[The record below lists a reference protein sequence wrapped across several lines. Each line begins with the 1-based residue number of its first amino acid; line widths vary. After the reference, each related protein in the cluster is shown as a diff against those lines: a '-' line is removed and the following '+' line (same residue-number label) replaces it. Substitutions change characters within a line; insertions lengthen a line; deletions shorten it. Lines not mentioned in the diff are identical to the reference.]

1 MTTTKPRTRK
11 APTSTD
17 PGDLAAL
24 VSAGTV
30 TIEAIDVATAQL
42 DPNVRTDTTYT
53 AEFAESIKTDGVREP
68 VYARRDSDGTVYIW
82 DGQRRTLA
90 AQEAG
95 IPTMLGIFGLTPAT
109 VKDSQRILDQLRT
122 FNRADLTLTDR
133 ITAYEQLALDGISET
148 AIVRAAGESRDL
160 VKKSLT
166 VARSDSAKQATQDH
180 GQLSLDKLILIAE
193 FDGDQD
199 AIDQIT
205 LIEDDDDLPYVAQ
218 EIRDDHTIREITA
231 KLVEQYAADGVQVFT
246 EWSGLRSLD
255 RLTDAPDDADDHPAV
270 TAETHSACEGRAIY
284 LSVWGSGENDYRT
297 EEVCTRPELH
307 HDRFGSFGNTASAAI
322 PANETDQQRQER
334 EDAEAAARKAER
346 ARVLANNK
354 AWRTA
359 TTVRRDWVTRLLT
372 RKTLPK
378 DAIVFVALTLT
389 EHAHTITDY
398 KGGDLV
404 GTFLSQPDNYYPR
417 SAAATLVESTPTKAG
432 HVALAVTLS
441 AREERAEDVEGWR
454 HPSTVIGS
462 YLLQLE
468 AWGYKLSPVERI
480 AGGYPETA
488 DEAQAA
494 AKPESTEGHEDRPDA
509 H

>member
-1 MTTTKPRTRK
+1 MTTTKPRTRRT
-11 APTSTD
+11 PTSTD

-53 AEFAESIKTDGVREP
+53 TEFADSIKTDGVREP
-68 VYARRDSDGTVYIW
+68 VYARRATDGTVYIW

-95 IPTMLGIFGLTPAT
+95 ITTMLGVFGLTPAT
-109 VKDSQRILDQLRT
+109 AKDSQRILDQLRT
-122 FNRADLTLTDR
+122 FNRADLTLADR
-133 ITAYEQLALDGISET
+133 IAAYEQLALDGISET

-166 VARSDSAKQATQDH
+166 VARSDCAKQAAQDR

-205 LIEDDDDLPYVAQ
+205 LIEDDDDLPYAAQ
-218 EIRDDHTIREITA
+218 EIRDDHAIRETTA
-231 KLVEQYAADGVQVFT
+231 KLVGQYAADGVQVFT

-255 RLTDAPDDADDHPAV
+255 RLTDALDDAADRPAV
-270 TAETHSACEGRAIY
+270 TTETHSACEGRAVY
-284 LSVWGSGENDYRT
+284 LTVWGSGEDDHRT

-307 HDRFGSFGNTASAAI
+307 HERFGSFGNTASAAI
-322 PANETDQQRQER
+322 PADETDEQRQER
-334 EDAEAAARKAER
+334 EEAEAVTRKAER

-359 TTVRRDWVTRLLT
+359 TTVRCDWVTRLLT
-372 RKTLPK
+372 RKSLPK
-378 DAIVFVALTLT
+378 DAIVFFALTLT

-398 KGGDLV
+398 KGGDLI
-404 GTFLSQPDNYYPR
+404 GTFLNQPDNYYPR

-432 HVALAVTLS
+432 HVALAVALS
-441 AREERAEDVEGWR
+441 AREARAEDVEGWR
-454 HPSTVIGS
+454 HPSAVIGS

-468 AWGYKLSPVERI
+468 AWGHKLAPVERI
-480 AGGYPETA
+480 AAGYPEAAEEALTA
-488 DEAQAA
+488 AE
-494 AKPESTEGHEDRPDA
+494 PEPTEGQGDRPDA